1 MIEWLDSRENHEH
14 GQEPGAARSSWGL
27 GRMRRLLQLL
37 GSPHAAVPV
46 VHVAG
51 TKGKGST
58 VAMLAAMLRAS
69 GYREGCYL
77 SPHVERV
84 EERICVGGRP
94 IPSRDLVRAWQRV
107 LPAVESMDRSAA
119 RRGGKGPTW
128 FEIMTAM
135 AFDHFAR
142 QSLAVVVLETGLGG
156 RLDATNVVRPLL
168 SVITSIGLDHMD
180 LLGRTVGRIAT
191 EKAGII
197 KRSRPVVSGA
207 VQPAA
212 RRSIREVATARRS
225 RLLEIGRDFSYRCRP
240 VAEIAKNRFSPR
252 QYEVEVRLPPEA
264 GLPDAG
270 GREVSR
276 LRAVVGMPGRHQAAN
291 AAVAIVAAGL
301 LGPLGFPVSAA
312 ACRRGLAGPRLPAR
326 MEQVAV
332 KPVIVIDAAHNTA
345 SMQALVATLMEAG
358 GSRSGRRVLLF
369 AASRDKPAAEMLAEA
384 ARWAERIVLT
394 GYAGRRASDPRRLLE
409 AIAAGG
415 PPAEVVENSA
425 EGLHRARQLAGAGG
439 VVCVA
444 GSFFLASEVRGLLE
458 AVEER

>member
-37 GSPHAAVPV
+37 GSPHAALPA

-94 IPSRDLVRAWQRV
+94 IASRDLVRAWQRV
-107 LPAVESMDRSAA
+107 LPAVELMDRSAA

-128 FEIMTAM
+128 FEIVTAM

-142 QSLAVVVLETGLGG
+142 ERLAIVVLETGLGG

-168 SVITSIGLDHMD
+168 SVITSIGLDHTD
-180 LLGRTVGRIAT
+180 LLGRTIGRIAT

-207 VQPAA
+207 VQSAA
-212 RRSIREVATARRS
+212 RRSIREVAIARRS
-225 RLLEIGRDFSYRCRP
+225 RLLEIDRDFSYRCKP
-240 VAEIAKNRFSPR
+240 AAEIEDSRFSPR
-252 QYEVEVRLPPEA
+252 QYEVEVWLPA
-264 GLPDAG
+264 GVSLPDAG
-270 GREVSR
+270 GREAPH
-276 LRAVVGMPGRHQAAN
+276 LHAVVGMPGRHQAAN
-291 AAVAIVAAGL
+291 AAIATVAAGL

-312 ACRRGLAGPRLPAR
+312 ACRRGLAEPRLPAR
-326 MEQVAV
+326 MELVAV

-345 SMQALVATLMEAG
+345 SMQALVATLKEAG
-358 GSRSGRRVLLF
+358 GSRGGRRVLLF
-369 AASRDKPAAEMLAEA
+369 AASRDKPAAEMLAA
-384 ARWAERIVLT
+384 AASWAERIVLT
-394 GYAGRRASDPRRLLE
+394 SYAGRRASDPRRLLE
-409 AIAAGG
+409 AIDSGG
-415 PPAEVVENSA
+415 PPAEVAENSA
-425 EGLHRARQLAGAGG
+425 DGLQRARQLAGARG

-444 GSFFLASEVRGLLE
+444 GSFFLASEVRSLLE
-458 AVEER
+458 ADAKR